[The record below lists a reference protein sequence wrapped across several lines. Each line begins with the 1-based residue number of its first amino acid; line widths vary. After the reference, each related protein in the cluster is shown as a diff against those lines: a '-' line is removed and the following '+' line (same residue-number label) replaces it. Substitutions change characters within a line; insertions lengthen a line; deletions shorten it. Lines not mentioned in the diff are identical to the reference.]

1 MTDIT
6 CSVNGCTTTSTEKRR
21 LKKGMCEKHYRR
33 LQRTGTTADPT
44 FNGKCQACESDFSS
58 TDWRK
63 KYCSSDCKSEATG
76 RDYTKPC
83 IIQGCEMP
91 YSARGMCGK
100 HYRQH
105 TKNLRPCRYEGCDNG
120 SANLETGYCGTH
132 YTRLLKHGDPSVTMK
147 GKAHKVQYTDDGLR
161 ICKMCG
167 VAKPDSDYHKDRV
180 SPDGLRAQCKP
191 CRNGYMQ
198 SYYEDNLD
206 ERKSASRAWRE
217 KNIEYARS
225 YDSFRY
231 ERDRDKRIEL
241 ATKQSHIR
249 RARLSKVETDP
260 GLTRSALRKR
270 DGDKCYY
277 CHRVMDFSRAVGRK
291 FHDLHATIEHLEPI
305 SRGGSHT
312 FDNCVLACRSC
323 NLTKHAGGIEE
334 FVGYRDSDEALFEL
348 ID

>member
-6 CSVNGCTTTSTEKRR
+6 CSVDGCAKIFDKRFR
-21 LKKGMCEKHYRR
+21 KGMCSMHYRR
-33 LQRTGTTADPT
+33 LLRTGTTEAPVFDRDCPNCGDSFKT
-44 FNGKCQACESDFSS
+44 E
-58 TDWRK
+58 DWRQ
-63 KYCSSDCKSEATG
+63 KYCSLRCKSVATG
-76 RDYTKPC
+76 RDYEKTCAEPGCDRPHRALGMCNKHYNQHAKKSRPC
-83 IIQGCEMP
+83 SFEGCEN
-91 YSARGMCGK
+91 ART
-100 HYRQH
+100 Y
-105 TKNLRPCRYEGCDNG
+105 
-120 SANLETGYCGTH
+120 LETGYCATH
-132 YTRLLKHGDPSVTMK
+132 HNRLLKYGDPSVTMR
-147 GKAHKVQYTDDGLR
+147 GKAHKVQYTSDGLR
-161 ICKMCG
+161 VCKVCE
-167 VAKPDSDYHKDRV
+167 VAKPVSEYHKD
-180 SPDGLRAQCKP
+180 SAGTDGLRAQCKP

-206 ERKSASRAWRE
+206 ERKAYSRAWRE

-291 FHDLHATIEHLEPI
+291 FHDLHATIEHLQPI
-305 SRGGSHT
+305 
-312 FDNCVLACRSC
+312 
-323 NLTKHAGGIEE
+323 
-334 FVGYRDSDEALFEL
+334 
-348 ID
+348 

>member
-6 CSVNGCTTTSTEKRR
+6 CSIDGCAKIFDKRFR
-21 LKKGMCEKHYRR
+21 KGMCSKHYRR
-33 LQRTGTTADPT
+33 VLRTGSPHGTLFEKTCP
-44 FNGKCQACESDFSS
+44 KCGAEFS
-58 TDWRK
+58 TYEGRK
-63 KYCSSDCKSEATG
+63 KYCSLDCRGGSSVVEICSEEDCGKTL
-76 RDYTKPC
+76 K
-83 IIQGCEMP
+83 
-91 YSARGMCGK
+91 ARGLCQR
-100 HYRQH
+100 HYRKLMA
-105 TKNLRPCRYEGCDNG
+105 TLNPCSYEGCENG
-120 SANLETGYCGTH
+120 RAHVSTGFCKTHQSRLE
-132 YTRLLKHGDPSVTMK
+132 KHGDPSITMK

-161 ICKMCG
+161 ICSRCG
-167 VAKPDSDYHKDRV
+167 VPQPDDDFHRDKGGTNGRRAACKECESGIERARYRKDPERHK
-180 SPDGLRAQCKP
+180 
-191 CRNGYMQ
+191 
-198 SYYEDNLD
+198 E
-206 ERKSASRAWRE
+206 SARRWRE
-217 KNIEYARS
+217 KNLDYARS

-231 ERDRDKRIEL
+231 ARDREKRIEL

-249 RARLSKVETDP
+249 RARLSKVETDS

-291 FHDLHATIEHLEPI
+291 FHDLHATIEHLQPI

-323 NLTKHAGGIEE
+323 NLTKHAGDIEE